1 MRENLPGFRA
11 KKHRMRQCLGSVP
24 MNTGC
29 GVGHRCGH
37 CDGCCFRCCRS
48 CCGGRS
54 LWRLLVLLLLPPPL
68 LLSVVV
74 VVVVHSVGLGRV
86 PVVVEYLGPA
96 RAVLSGAGALASRAV
111 EVLVLE
117 DLVPAAVVVDSGLD
131 KAAAQEGCLEGEALG
146 LRRLARAHQPSG
158 NPQAQGLPLA
168 LVALGN
174 SRQAVE
180 CSEEGE
186 RLASLLAAA
195 CLVSQEELSGR
206 GGVPSGCRAPARLEG
221 VVSVL
226 DKAVRKR
233 EASVV
238 EALVAQRPSALVAN
252 HPSQDLALGEQAPA
266 VLEDLVLEEAQRLVQ
281 AAAAV
286 ASGLAVVGLVP
297 APAAVCL
304 ARQVP
309 VVPSEEVD
317 SEVPLVPLSRSTQ
330 IPVAGLE
337 WVRAP
342 VASDSAAS
350 PVPALLASVSVVV
363 VALGRRLP
371 DLAAPAPLVAA
382 TQDSVHKIQATSAEW
397 GRAAWVWPHFN
408 HSSSLCLFHRGRC
421 RMLRN

>member
-1 MRENLPGFRA
+1 MKP
-11 KKHRMRQCLGSVP
+11 KPKTSP
-24 MNTGC
+24 GC
-29 GVGHRCGH
+29 GSSARTARRSKRRRVKQLEVRPSGGHSAN
-37 CDGCCFRCCRS
+37 RS
-48 CCGGRS
+48 PRS
-54 LWRLLVLLLLPPPL
+54 PVLV
-68 LLSVVV
+68 SVVV